1 MSIWCRIEAKLPLFR
16 WRGVA
21 VVSATILLF
30 LALCGAC
37 VTLIGMGRCPGGI
50 HTWHG
55 CLHIEV
61 DVPAN
66 SSWKMLK
73 VCFSSRQ
80 RVSSVSS
87 LQRPGGC
94 AVARGENPAKVCKCG
109 FPLCRHALL
118 PHCWSSCADANYLT
132 LFWTTDIEMD
142 MLKAQVL
149 GASWRNVNRC
159 TLTLTKEICEI
170 CFPFRSHAPDCSAMF
185 SKLCST
191 PHFTCLCS
199 LLVVF
204 VTCFLLFLCDIRLQ
218 LRNDVD
224 CCHSLVQ

>member
-1 MSIWCRIEAKLPLFR
+1 LAWGGAQVESTPGMVAFTLKSTYPLI
-16 WRGVA
+16 A
-21 VVSATILLF
+21 VERCWKYVSAVAKECHRFHLCKGQGDARLLEEK
-30 LALCGAC
+30 
-37 VTLIGMGRCPGGI
+37 IPQKY
-50 HTWHG
+50 
-55 CLHIEV
+55 
-61 DVPAN
+61 AN
-66 SSWKMLK
+66 
-73 VCFSSRQ
+73 
-80 RVSSVSS
+80 
-87 LQRPGGC
+87 
-94 AVARGENPAKVCKCG
+94 AG
-109 FPLCRHALL
+109 FPFCRHALL
-118 PHCWSSCADANYLT
+118 PHCWSRCADANYLT
-132 LFWTTDIEMD
+132 LFWTTEIEMD

-149 GASWRNVNRC
+149 GASWSKVNRC